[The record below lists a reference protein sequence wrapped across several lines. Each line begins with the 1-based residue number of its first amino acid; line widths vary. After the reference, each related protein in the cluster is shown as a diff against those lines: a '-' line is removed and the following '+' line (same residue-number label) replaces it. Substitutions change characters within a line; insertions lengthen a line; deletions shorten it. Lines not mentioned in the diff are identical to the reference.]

1 MPRRLYGHLL
11 LLVSLILTLT
21 FLSYGH
27 FTGERQSEAYLKAMK
42 RNAEVMT
49 NNLAISCANY
59 LVVRDYAAME
69 VFLLR
74 SAELPDVRRI
84 QVSDRDGKALT
95 DIVHNTGSSPAILY
109 GLPSIKIPSSVK
121 GSIQIENDRIVI
133 YQPITAGSLLGW
145 VKVNY
150 SMETVSDMKRILWRN
165 SLLIGISGIL
175 VSFVLILMTLRPP
188 IRAIKRLT
196 DFARRLDDLKGEQI
210 PVEHSFIEIEQLGE
224 SLNYASLEV
233 YSTERK
239 LVEERERLAVTLRS
253 IGDGVAATDTEGRI
267 VLMNKAAEALTGWTA
282 EEVEGKPLREVFHIT
297 EVEEKPLRKAFP
309 LTDEETRKPA
319 DDLVERVLKTGS
331 IGVHYNHFLTSRDGT
346 EKSIADSGAPIIDK
360 DGKIIGT
367 VLVFRDV
374 TERRKMEAQLLRSQ
388 RIEAVGS
395 LASGIAHDFN
405 NLLSAIMG
413 YSEIMLE
420 MAKEGD
426 PFYKPANIIYNA
438 AERGTELVKG
448 MLTITQRKKIETKP
462 VDINEAIKNS
472 IEILRRTIPGN
483 IEIITKLEEGVP
495 LIMANSTQIQ
505 QVIMNLSINA
515 RDAMPDGGIL
525 TIETAV
531 VGEGNGAVNG
541 IHAEEGGFVNLSV
554 SDTGLGMDEDT
565 KRKIF
570 DPFFTT
576 KEAGK
581 GTGLGLYTVHLITSN
596 HRGYI
601 NLYSEPNKG
610 TRFSIYLPITKVVD
624 IEEPLKAEGL
634 TGSGTILVIDD
645 DARIRELCMDIL
657 KPLGYRV
664 LLAGDGSE
672 GIDIFKTMKDEIS
685 LVITDIIMPKIGGS
699 EVFQALRTIKPD
711 AKVMLFSGY
720 SQNGFT
726 DIDKLLKSGAKGF
739 IQKPFTRYAIAYAI
753 KKALSEE

>member
-1 MPRRLYGHLL
+1 MGLMPRRLYGHLL

-21 FLSYGH
+21 FLSYGY
-27 FTGERQSEAYLKAMK
+27 FTGKRQSEVYLKAMK
-42 RNAEVMT
+42 LNAEVMT

-59 LVVRDYAAME
+59 LVIRDYAAME
-69 VFLLR
+69 VFLMR

-84 QVSDRDGKALT
+84 QVSDRDGKVLT

-109 GLPSIKIPSSVK
+109 GLPSVKIPFSVK
-121 GSIQIENDRIVI
+121 GSLQIENDQIVI

-150 SMETVSDMKRILWRN
+150 SMDTVSDMKRILWRN
-165 SLLIGISGIL
+165 SLLIGILGIL
-175 VSFVLILMTLRPP
+175 VSFVLILITLRPP
-188 IRAIKRLT
+188 VRAIKRLT

-224 SLNYASLEV
+224 SLNYASLEL

-360 DGKIIGT
+360 DRKIIGT

-388 RIEAVGS
+388 RIEAVGTM
-395 LASGIAHDFN
+395 ASGIAHDFN
-405 NLLSAIMG
+405 NLLSAILG

-448 MLTITQRKKIETKP
+448 MLTITQRKKIEIKP
-462 VDINEAIKNS
+462 VDINEVAKNS

-483 IEIITKLEEGVP
+483 IEIITNLEEGIP
-495 LIMANSTQIQ
+495 LIMADPTQIQ

-531 VGEGNGAVNG
+531 ASEGDG
-541 IHAEEGGFVNLSV
+541 IPWDKDRVVKLSV

-596 HRGYI
+596 HGGYL

-610 TRFSIYLPITKVVD
+610 TRFSIYLPITKGV
-624 IEEPLKAEGL
+624 KAEKIPETEDL
-634 TGSGTILVIDD
+634 MGSGTILVIDD
-645 DARIRELCMDIL
+645 DARIRELCRDIL

-672 GIDIFKTMKDEIS
+672 GIDVFKMMKDEIS

-699 EVFQALRTIKPD
+699 VVFQTLRTIKPD
-711 AKVMLFSGY
+711 AKVILFSGY

-739 IQKPFTRYAIAYAI
+739 LQKPFTRYALAYAI
-753 KKALSEE
+753 KKALSE

>member
-1 MPRRLYGHLL
+1 MGLMPRRLYGHLL
-11 LLVSLILTLT
+11 LLVALILTLT
-21 FLSYGH
+21 IISYGY
-27 FTGERQSEAYLKAMK
+27 FTGKRQSDAYLKAMK
-42 RNAEVMT
+42 LNAEVMT

-59 LVVRDYAAME
+59 LVIRDYAAME

-95 DIVHNTGSSPAILY
+95 DIVHNTGSPPAILY
-109 GLPSIKIPSSVK
+109 GLPSVKIPSSVK
-121 GSIQIENDRIVI
+121 GSLQIEKDQIVI
-133 YQPITAGSLLGW
+133 YQPIITGSLLGW

-150 SMETVSDMKRILWRN
+150 SLDTVSDMKRILWRN
-165 SLLIGISGIL
+165 SLLIGIPGII

-188 IRAIKRLT
+188 VRAIKRLT

-210 PVEHSFIEIEQLGE
+210 PVEHTFIEIEQLGE
-224 SLNYASLEV
+224 SLNHASLEL

-253 IGDGVAATDTEGRI
+253 IGDGVVATDTEGRI
-267 VLMNKAAEALTGWTA
+267 VLMNKAAEALTGWTS
-282 EEVEGKPLREVFHIT
+282 EEVEGKPLREAFHIT
-297 EVEEKPLRKAFP
+297 GVEDKPLREAFP

-319 DDLVERVLKTGS
+319 EDLVERVLSTGS

-388 RIEAVGS
+388 RIEAVGT

-405 NLLSAIMG
+405 NLLSAILG

-438 AERGTELVKG
+438 AEKGTELVKG
-448 MLTITQRKKIETKP
+448 MLTITQRKKIEIKP
-462 VDINEAIKNS
+462 VDINEVTKNS
-472 IEILRRTIPGN
+472 IEILRRAIPGN
-483 IEIITKLEEGVP
+483 IEIITNLEEGIP
-495 LIMANSTQIQ
+495 LIMADPTQIQ

-531 VGEGNGAVNG
+531 ASEGDG
-541 IHAEEGGFVNLSV
+541 IPWDKDRVVKLSV

-596 HRGYI
+596 HGGYL

-610 TRFSIYLPITKVVD
+610 TRFSIYLPITKVV
-624 IEEPLKAEGL
+624 KAEKIPETEDL
-634 TGSGTILVIDD
+634 MGSGTILVIDD
-645 DARIRELCMDIL
+645 DARIRELCRDIL

-664 LLAGDGSE
+664 LLAGHGSE
-672 GIDIFKTMKDEIS
+672 GIDVFKMMKDEIS
-685 LVITDIIMPKIGGS
+685 LVLTDIIMPKIGGS
-699 EVFQALRTIKPD
+699 EVFQALRP
-711 AKVMLFSGY
+711 
-720 SQNGFT
+720 
-726 DIDKLLKSGAKGF
+726 
-739 IQKPFTRYAIAYAI
+739 
-753 KKALSEE
+753 